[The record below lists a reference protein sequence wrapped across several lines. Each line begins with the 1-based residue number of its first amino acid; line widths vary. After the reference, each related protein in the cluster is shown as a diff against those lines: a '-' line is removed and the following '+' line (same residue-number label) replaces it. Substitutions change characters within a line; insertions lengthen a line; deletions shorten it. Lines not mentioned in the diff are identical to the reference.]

1 MKKILSVTT
10 FTGMLTLLRM
20 AAGFLMAKVI
30 AIYLGPTGMAMLGQV
45 QNIVA
50 ILNGL
55 ITAPVSPALI
65 RYTAENF
72 DGSYLKC
79 SPWWRASLGW
89 VLIFILILIP
99 VFYISSDI
107 LSLWLFGSDQYS
119 YLIKIIALC
128 LPVSV
133 VGIIINAINN
143 GLQHYKKYV
152 LWGMVSVIISTSVMI
167 LLVIYKN
174 VDGALLAISI
184 QNAIIGFVL
193 LILSINEPWLK
204 FKYWVGKIDKTDF
217 LCILRYILMAL
228 TSALALPIALLLLR
242 NTLVDNVGWN
252 LTGQWQAVWKVS
264 DAYLAVMTLAL
275 STYYLPILS
284 KTNTLKQLK
293 QEIKNVAKVI
303 IPITIVLSSVIYVFR
318 EFIIRLLFTDSF
330 NEAESLFLLQLI
342 GDNIKIIAWLYAY
355 PLIAYGIA
363 KWYIIAEIAF
373 AFVFISLG
381 HFFVLYYGVDGA
393 NIAYLCAYIFYFIFT
408 FILVNKVIPYSK
420 LR

>member
-72 DGSYLKC
+72 DGAYLKC

-99 VFYISSDI
+99 IFYLLSDI
-107 LSLWLFGSDQYS
+107 LSLWLFGSEQYS

-128 LPVSV
+128 LPISV

-143 GLQHYKKYV
+143 GLQRYKKYV
-152 LWGMVSVIISTSVMI
+152 ILGMISVIISTSVMV

-184 QNAIIGFVL
+184 QNAIIGFIL
-193 LILSINEPWLK
+193 LMLSINEPWIK
-204 FKYWVGKIDKTDF
+204 FKYWIGKINKTDF
-217 LCILRYILMAL
+217 LSILRYILMAL
-228 TSALALPIALLLLR
+228 TSALALPTALLLLR
-242 NTLVDNVGWN
+242 NTLIANVGWDI
-252 LTGQWQAVWKVS
+252 TGQWQAVWKIS

-284 KTNTLKQLK
+284 KTNTLKELK
-293 QEIKNVAKVI
+293 
-303 IPITIVLSSVIYVFR
+303 
-318 EFIIRLLFTDSF
+318 
-330 NEAESLFLLQLI
+330 
-342 GDNIKIIAWLYAY
+342 
-355 PLIAYGIA
+355 
-363 KWYIIAEIAF
+363 
-373 AFVFISLG
+373 
-381 HFFVLYYGVDGA
+381 
-393 NIAYLCAYIFYFIFT
+393 
-408 FILVNKVIPYSK
+408 
-420 LR
+420 